1 MDNDKEAV
9 SSGHNS
15 IDTDTYVTSETVAS
29 RTEGLHRFKPYSVQ
43 QRTCS
48 RHKLTSMS
56 DMLSRKGFLHSPVGS
71 HLVY

>member
-1 MDNDKEAV
+1 MDNGKEAV
-9 SSGHNS
+9 SSRYS
-15 IDTDTYVTSETVAS
+15 STDADKYVTSETVAS
-29 RTEGLHRFKPYSVQ
+29 CTEGLHRFKPYSVQ

-71 HLVY
+71 HSVY